1 MIKLILS
8 WNIKSDEETAYFEFV
23 TQEFVPGVLRLG
35 VRPVE
40 AWYTV
45 YGEGP
50 QIITSAEVA
59 DAPTLTAILG
69 SPEWTELRE
78 KLNRFVTDF
87 KQRIVSKN

>member
-1 MIKLILS
+1 MVKLVLS
-8 WNIKSDEETAYFEFV
+8 WNIKSEEESAYFEFV

-50 QIITSAEVA
+50 QIITAAEVA
-59 DAPTLTAILG
+59 DAPTLAAILG
-69 SPEWTELRE
+69 SEEWTELRE